1 MDVYKASAFADR
13 VNYAASCIVKGYTQ
27 GRHFDTCFEMGDG
40 EYVTAALV
48 RRVLSNQDSQLA
60 AVLFQVI
67 DERVAMRSYQ
77 ATKHLSR
84 KQLRLAA
91 IEVAVTNAK
100 RIGYQ
105 NL

>member
-60 AVLFQVI
+60 VVLFQVI
-67 DERVAMRSYQ
+67 DEPVAMRSYQ

-84 KQLRLAA
+84 RQLRLTA

>member
-1 MDVYKASAFADR
+1 VDLYRASAFADR
-13 VNYAASCIVKGYTQ
+13 VNYAASCIVKGHTQ

-48 RRVLSNQDSQLA
+48 RRVLSNRDSRLS

-67 DERVAMRSYQ
+67 DERVAMRSYE
-77 ATKHLSR
+77 ATNHLSR
-84 KQLRLAA
+84 KQLRLTA
-91 IEVAVTNAK
+91 IDVAVTIAE

>member
-1 MDVYKASAFADR
+1 M
-13 VNYAASCIVKGYTQ
+13 NYAAFCIVKGHTQ

-48 RRVLSNQDSQLA
+48 RRLLSNQHSRLA

-67 DERVAMRSYQ
+67 DERVAMRSYE

-84 KQLRLAA
+84 KHLRLTA
-91 IEVAVTNAK
+91 IHVAVTNAK
-100 RIGYQ
+100 RIGYH
-105 NL
+105 NV

>member
-1 MDVYKASAFADR
+1 VDVYKASAFEDR
-13 VNYAASCIVKGYTQ
+13 VNYAASCIVKGYTN

-40 EYVTAALV
+40 EYVVAALV
-48 RRVLSNQDSQLA
+48 RRVLKNQASQLA
-60 AVLFQVI
+60 AVFFKVI
-67 DERVAMRSYQ
+67 DQPIAMKSYE

-84 KQLRLAA
+84 KQLQLTA
-91 IEVAVTNAK
+91 IDVAVTNAK